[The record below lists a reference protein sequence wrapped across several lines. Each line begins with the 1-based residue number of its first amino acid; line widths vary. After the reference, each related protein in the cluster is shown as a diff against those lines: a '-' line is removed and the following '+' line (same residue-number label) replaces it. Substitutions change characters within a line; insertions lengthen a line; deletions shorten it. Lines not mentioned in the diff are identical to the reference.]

1 MEAKA
6 SIWIISN
13 LSTNRT
19 FLPIFLK
26 MHKVLKNRRL
36 NPKNTD
42 WFAQTIQTG
51 LHKQYRLVCTN
62 NTDWFAQTIQIGVVE
77 NCRRLGPA
85 ILKQVVSNL
94 DIDWRYHTI

>member
-1 MEAKA
+1 LEAKA
-6 SIWIISN
+6 SIWITSN

-26 MHKVLKNRRL
+26 MHKVLKNRSL
-36 NPKNTD
+36 NPK
-42 WFAQTIQTG
+42 
-51 LHKQYRLVCTN
+51 

-77 NCRRLGPA
+77 NCRKLGPA

>member
-1 MEAKA
+1 LEAKA
-6 SIWIISN
+6 SIWITSN

-26 MHKVLKNRRL
+26 MHKALKNRSL

-42 WFAQTIQTG
+42 
-51 LHKQYRLVCTN
+51 L
-62 NTDWFAQTIQIGVVE
+62 FAQTIQIGVVK
-77 NCRRLGPA
+77 NCRKLGPA